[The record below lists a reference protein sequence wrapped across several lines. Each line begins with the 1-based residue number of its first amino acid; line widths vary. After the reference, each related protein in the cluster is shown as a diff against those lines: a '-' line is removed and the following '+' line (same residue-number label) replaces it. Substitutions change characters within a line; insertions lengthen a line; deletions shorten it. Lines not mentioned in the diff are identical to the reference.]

1 MRMRH
6 SITAA
11 GVGPFVLG
19 MALLAGVLGCTPP
32 APDAA
37 AIASAEAAD
46 EATIRQLDA
55 DWMKV
60 GAAKNIDGW
69 VAFYADNAAVLPP
82 NEPVASDKAA
92 IRRSVAG
99 LLTLPNLSISWHPTK
114 IEVSKSG
121 DLAYLY
127 GTYAMTA
134 NDDKG
139 KQIRDNGKIV
149 EIWKKQADGKWK
161 CIVDT
166 WNSDLPVPTP
176 PASK

>member
-1 MRMRH
+1 
-6 SITAA
+6 
-11 GVGPFVLG
+11 
-19 MALLAGVLGCTPP
+19 MALLFTATGCQPP
-32 APDAA
+32 PPDEA
-37 AIASAEAAD
+37 AIAKARAAD
-46 EATIRQLDA
+46 EAAIRQLDA

-69 VAFYADNAAVLPP
+69 VSYYADDAVVLPP
-82 NEPVASDKAA
+82 NEPIASDHAA

-99 LLTLPNLSISWHPTK
+99 LLTLPNLSINWHPTRV
-114 IEVSKSG
+114 EVSKSG

-134 NDDKG
+134 TDDKG
-139 KQIRDNGKIV
+139 KPISDNGKIL

-166 WNSDLPVPTP
+166 WNSDLPVP
-176 PASK
+176 ASK